1 MDMRIVDIA
10 EELLK
15 ELGVPQT
22 VLTGR
27 TPFNID

>member
-1 MDMRIVDIA
+1 MRIVDMTVKS
-10 EELLK
+10 LK

-22 VLTGR
+22 VLAGR